1 MVIGPPKKKRRKAWN
16 FLSPV
21 FDDYLMADSHSDR
34 IRRDNPA
41 APFARPSLPVKVGG
55 NYCGGFSRLA
65 AVIS

>member
-1 MVIGPPKKKRRKAWN
+1 
-16 FLSPV
+16 
-21 FDDYLMADSHSDR
+21 MADSHSDR